1 LTLAN
6 GAAAKLSLSEGFT
19 ALSMNSTPL
28 VMVGAG
34 SKRTTA
40 GLRVSALGIR
50 LSALSM
56 ENGSIKRSATMPQ
69 SRTFIHLGERFDI
82 RRSAST
88 ASTSQLAEMLRF
100 KSFKKTAA
108 IGSLLSAAVDHALN
122 FRNVLLRKRFPG
134 GKSRQKRGKGTVEGV
149 LHKFLALY
157 GVITLL

>member
-1 LTLAN
+1 MTL
-6 GAAAKLSLSEGFT
+6 
-19 ALSMNSTPL
+19 TPL

-34 SKRTTA
+34 ANCTA
-40 GLRVSALGIR
+40 VGLTVSALGIR
-50 LSALSM
+50 LKALSM
-56 ENGSIKRSATMPQ
+56 ENGSVSRSATIPQ

-82 RRSAST
+82 RRSTST

-122 FRNVLLRKRFPG
+122 FRNILLRKSLPR
-134 GKSRQKRGKGTVEGV
+134 GKSRQKRGKRTIEGV

-157 GVITLL
+157 GVIALL

>member
-1 LTLAN
+1 MTL
-6 GAAAKLSLSEGFT
+6 
-19 ALSMNSTPL
+19 TPL

-34 SKRTTA
+34 ADCTA
-40 GLRVSALGIR
+40 TGLTVSALGIR

-56 ENGSIKRSATMPQ
+56 ENGSTSRSATIPQ
-69 SRTFIHLGERFDI
+69 SRTFIHLGERFDT
-82 RRSAST
+82 RRSTST

-134 GKSRQKRGKGTVEGV
+134 GKSRQKRGKRTIEGV

-157 GVITLL
+157 GVIALL

>member
-1 LTLAN
+1 MSITL
-6 GAAAKLSLSEGFT
+6 
-19 ALSMNSTPL
+19 TPL

-34 SKRTTA
+34 SNCTAA
-40 GLRVSALGIR
+40 GLTVSALGIR
-50 LSALSM
+50 LNALSM
-56 ENGSIKRSATMPQ
+56 ENGRTSRSATMPQ
-69 SRTFIHLGERFDI
+69 SRTFIHLGERFDP
-82 RRSAST
+82 RRSTST

-157 GVITLL
+157 GVIALL

>member
-1 LTLAN
+1 MSMTL
-6 GAAAKLSLSEGFT
+6 
-19 ALSMNSTPL
+19 TPL

-34 SKRTTA
+34 ADCTA
-40 GLRVSALGIR
+40 TGLTVSALGIR

-56 ENGSIKRSATMPQ
+56 ENGSTSRSATMPQ
-69 SRTFIHLGERFDI
+69 SRTFIHLGERFDT
-82 RRSAST
+82 RRSTST

-108 IGSLLSAAVDHALN
+108 MVSLLSAAVDHALN
-122 FRNVLLRKRFPG
+122 FRNVLLRKRFPR